1 MSAPEPGLR
10 ATLGAS
16 GLSLLASSSTLVCCA
31 LPALLVALGAGATL
45 VTLTSRLPQLIW
57 LSEHKTTVFG
67 VAAALLLLAGAA
79 QWRAR
84 SLPCPADPDAARAC
98 TRARRT
104 SLAIYTLSLLLF
116 MTGGFF
122 AFIAPRLLD

>member
-1 MSAPEPGLR
+1 MAGAERGLR

-45 VTLTSRLPQLIW
+45 VSLTVRFPQLIW
-57 LSEHKTTVFG
+57 LSEHKAGVFG
-67 VAAALLLLAGAA
+67 SAALMLALAGVA

-84 SLPCPADPDAARAC
+84 SLPCPADPAAARAC
-98 TRARRT
+98 MRARRV
-104 SLAIYTLSLLLF
+104 SRGVYALSVLLF
-116 MTGGFF
+116 LTGGFF
-122 AFIAPRLLD
+122 AFVAPSLL